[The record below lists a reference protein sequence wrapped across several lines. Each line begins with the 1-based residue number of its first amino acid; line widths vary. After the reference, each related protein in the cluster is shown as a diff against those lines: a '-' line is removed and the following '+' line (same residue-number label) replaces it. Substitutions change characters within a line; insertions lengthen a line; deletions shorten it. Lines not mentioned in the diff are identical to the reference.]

1 MALPAT
7 HDYVTLVRQFVQNK
21 MPAPEFEHRY
31 STLFKSDE
39 GLHPDGM
46 FAILDAL
53 SGDVDAYNGDKTTRD
68 AQDIDEVQLH
78 QRAEAALEALDRLS

>member
-21 MPAPEFEHRY
+21 MPAPEFEQRY
-31 STLFKSDE
+31 LTLFKSDE

-53 SGDVDAYNGDKTTRD
+53 FGDVDAYNGDETTRD
-68 AQDIDEVQLH
+68 AKDIDEVQLH